1 MFVSRWC
8 YKFGAFK
15 VIGQFNHC
23 KTRRVKIVSN
33 HWSVLVSFDLT
44 TASQIKSV
52 CYRRPLV
59 GFVMFFLRITCA
71 TNEKL
76 IVVNRPEFRKINIQ
90 YPITTRRHEGCF
102 SKTDLV

>member
-8 YKFGAFK
+8 YKFGPMK

-23 KTRRVKIVSN
+23 KTRVKFVSN

-44 TASQIKSV
+44 IASQIKSV

-59 GFVMFFLRITCA
+59 GFVMFIFFMD
-71 TNEKL
+71 KL
-76 IVVNRPEFRKINIQ
+76 CYQRE
-90 YPITTRRHEGCF
+90 
-102 SKTDLV
+102 TDCRE

>member
-8 YKFGAFK
+8 YKFGPLK

-33 HWSVLVSFDLT
+33 NWSVLLSFDLT
-44 TASQIKSV
+44 IASQIKSV

-59 GFVMFFLRITCA
+59 GFVMFIFFMD
-71 TNEKL
+71 KL
-76 IVVNRPEFRKINIQ
+76 CYQRE
-90 YPITTRRHEGCF
+90 
-102 SKTDLV
+102 TDCRE